1 MILRQTLKRGSAA
14 VVACVGLAGLM
25 ISCDSDFDLSNIN
38 TDITVGGSIA
48 APIGT
53 TDTLTLSRLIDLTD
67 NLKVDENGAYALTS
81 NGSTV
86 LDIDR
91 IDRVQI
97 KDLSTTP
104 EYFNFSV
111 PSIPGTLPTLDL
123 TTPMSVTMTINA
135 IQNMPTEV
143 ERITSLSVSP
153 VVTTVHL
160 KLTAPGLSK
169 ITGAGVKDFVMDFPD
184 MLQFGAGIEGMDY
197 NTNKLTVN
205 KKFASDGSLSVA
217 LPIVG
222 MRQLPDIRN
231 HKMTVDER
239 VVCNGTFEGVANGV
253 TAADLAGMQ
262 LTFVYDVP
270 DFQIEDIHGTVDA
283 DVVIKPETVN
293 MGDLPDLVT
302 DESTSLNLNTICL
315 KLDVSNP
322 VGVPFGAD
330 LTLRALDKNGRYI
343 NETVTAHIDVNAGTT
358 EPVVTKLLLT
368 NSDKMTE
375 PGYTKF
381 FVPNLAKLVNKIP
394 SEVEIN
400 ADVNVD
406 KTKEHHIILGKT
418 YHSSVEYVAY
428 MPFDFG
434 AGSHIIYRDGVDG
447 LADDIKDFSD
457 KVKNLDLEID
467 ADIYSTVPFDVAVSI
482 TPRDVEGNDLS
493 DVIEYTKTVNVSP
506 GAEGQAAQ
514 KRTITLKEKEEG
526 AIGRLDKIDIVVEGN
541 TSDAVTVLKPT
552 QYVLVGLKARL
563 PQGVTIKN

>member
-1 MILRQTLKRGSAA
+1 MILRQTLKRGGAA
-14 VVACVGLAGLM
+14 VVACMGLAGLM

-48 APIGT
+48 APIGA

-123 TTPMSVTMTINA
+123 TTPMSVTMAINA
-135 IQNMPTEV
+135 VQDMPNEV

-160 KLTAPGLSK
+160 KLSAPGLGK
-169 ITGAGVKDFVMDFPD
+169 ITGAGVKNFVMDFPD

-197 NTNKLTVN
+197 ETNRVTIN
-205 KKFASDGSLSVA
+205 KNFDSEGNLSVA

-222 MRQLPDIRN
+222 MRQLPDIKN
-231 HKMTVDER
+231 HKMTVNER
-239 VVCNGTFEGVANGV
+239 VVCSGTFVGVANGV
-253 TAADLAGMQ
+253 TAVDLSGMQ

-270 DFQIEDIHGTVDA
+270 DFQVEDIHGTVDA

-343 NETVTAHIDVNAGTT
+343 NETVTTHIEVNAGTT

-375 PGYTKF
+375 PG
-381 FVPNLAKLVNKIP
+381 
-394 SEVEIN
+394 
-400 ADVNVD
+400 
-406 KTKEHHIILGKT
+406 
-418 YHSSVEYVAY
+418 
-428 MPFDFG
+428 
-434 AGSHIIYRDGVDG
+434 
-447 LADDIKDFSD
+447 
-457 KVKNLDLEID
+457 
-467 ADIYSTVPFDVAVSI
+467 
-482 TPRDVEGNDLS
+482 
-493 DVIEYTKTVNVSP
+493 
-506 GAEGQAAQ
+506 
-514 KRTITLKEKEEG
+514 
-526 AIGRLDKIDIVVEGN
+526 
-541 TSDAVTVLKPT
+541 
-552 QYVLVGLKARL
+552 
-563 PQGVTIKN
+563 

>member
-91 IDRVQI
+91 VDRVQI

-123 TTPMSVTMTINA
+123 TTPMSVTMTIKA
-135 IQNMPTEV
+135 IQDMPTEV

-222 MRQLPDIRN
+222 MRQLPDIKN

-239 VVCNGTFEGVANGV
+239 VVCNGTF
-253 TAADLAGMQ
+253 
-262 LTFVYDVP
+262 VP
-270 DFQIEDIHGTVDA
+270 DFQVEDIHGTVDA

-375 PGYTKF
+375 PGYTKV

-406 KTKEHHIILGKT
+406 KTKEHHIILGKA
-418 YHSSVEYVAY
+418 YNSSVEYVAY

-434 AGSHIIYRDGVDG
+434 AGSHIMYRDGVDG

-457 KVKNLDLEID
+457 KVKNLNLEID

-526 AIGRLDKIDIVVEGN
+526 AIGRLDKIDIDVEGN

>member
-153 VVTTVHL
+153 VVTTMHL
-160 KLTAPGLSK
+160 KLTAPGLRK

-222 MRQLPDIRN
+222 MRQLPDI
-231 HKMTVDER
+231 K
-239 VVCNGTFEGVANGV
+239 
-253 TAADLAGMQ
+253 
-262 LTFVYDVP
+262 
-270 DFQIEDIHGTVDA
+270 
-283 DVVIKPETVN
+283 
-293 MGDLPDLVT
+293 
-302 DESTSLNLNTICL
+302 TI
-315 KLDVSNP
+315 
-322 VGVPFGAD
+322 
-330 LTLRALDKNGRYI
+330 R
-343 NETVTAHIDVNAGTT
+343 
-358 EPVVTKLLLT
+358 
-368 NSDKMTE
+368 
-375 PGYTKF
+375 
-381 FVPNLAKLVNKIP
+381 
-394 SEVEIN
+394 
-400 ADVNVD
+400 
-406 KTKEHHIILGKT
+406 
-418 YHSSVEYVAY
+418 
-428 MPFDFG
+428 
-434 AGSHIIYRDGVDG
+434 
-447 LADDIKDFSD
+447 
-457 KVKNLDLEID
+457 
-467 ADIYSTVPFDVAVSI
+467 
-482 TPRDVEGNDLS
+482 
-493 DVIEYTKTVNVSP
+493 
-506 GAEGQAAQ
+506 
-514 KRTITLKEKEEG
+514 
-526 AIGRLDKIDIVVEGN
+526 
-541 TSDAVTVLKPT
+541 
-552 QYVLVGLKARL
+552 
-563 PQGVTIKN
+563 

>member
-1 MILRQTLKRGSAA
+1 
-14 VVACVGLAGLM
+14 
-25 ISCDSDFDLSNIN
+25 
-38 TDITVGGSIA
+38 
-48 APIGT
+48 
-53 TDTLTLSRLIDLTD
+53 
-67 NLKVDENGAYALTS
+67 
-81 NGSTV
+81 
-86 LDIDR
+86 
-91 IDRVQI
+91 
-97 KDLSTTP
+97 
-104 EYFNFSV
+104 
-111 PSIPGTLPTLDL
+111 
-123 TTPMSVTMTINA
+123 
-135 IQNMPTEV
+135 
-143 ERITSLSVSP
+143 
-153 VVTTVHL
+153 
-160 KLTAPGLSK
+160 
-169 ITGAGVKDFVMDFPD
+169 
-184 MLQFGAGIEGMDY
+184 
-197 NTNKLTVN
+197 
-205 KKFASDGSLSVA
+205 
-217 LPIVG
+217 
-222 MRQLPDIRN
+222 
-231 HKMTVDER
+231 
-239 VVCNGTFEGVANGV
+239 
-253 TAADLAGMQ
+253 
-262 LTFVYDVP
+262 
-270 DFQIEDIHGTVDA
+270 
-283 DVVIKPETVN
+283 

-343 NETVTAHIDVNAGTT
+343 NETVTAHIEVNAGTT

-375 PGYTKF
+375 PGYTKV

-447 LADDIKDFSD
+447 LADDIKDLSD
-457 KVKNLDLEID
+457 KVKNLNLEID

-514 KRTITLKEKEEG
+514 KRTITLKEKAEG